1 MRVIKSEQSGDVLPA
16 LVTPETLI
24 ADSGGG
30 LKAGDPRLAAA
41 AQAASNAIRRY
52 CRWHIAPVIEETMIL
67 DGSGGSVQQLKS
79 AHVVDILEMKIGGIT
94 FPPSHYAWSEDGLIE
109 LHSKLGQWARFPKM
123 FRSVEVTLQ
132 HGFDEVPDLSA
143 IASQIARFA
152 LASPMGRTREQAG
165 QIAVSWGTA
174 EGMRFS
180 ESALE
185 MMKPYRIQTMP

>member
-1 MRVIKSEQSGDVLPA
+1 MRVVPTLISGDVLPA
-16 LVTPETLI
+16 LVSPETLV

-30 LKAGDPRLAAA
+30 LKVGDPRLLAT
-41 AQAASNAIRRY
+41 AQAASAAVRAY
-52 CRWHIAPVIEETMIL
+52 CRWHVAPVIEETVVL
-67 DGSGGSVQQLKS
+67 DATGGRVLQLKS
-79 AHVVDILEMKIGGIT
+79 MEVRDVSEVKVLGRVLDESE
-94 FPPSHYAWSEDGLIE
+94 FAWSADGLLE
-109 LHSKLGQWARFPKM
+109 GDKPFPCRY
-123 FRSVEVTLQ
+123 RSVEVTLQ

-174 EGMRFS
+174 EGMRWS

-185 MMKPYRIQTMP
+185 MMKPYRLQPMP